1 MISAATAPL
10 YLEQKISAKLGLS
23 RDAFRHVRREV
34 LTKGR
39 DWSEIERH
47 TVLTA
52 AAVQRVLEYMQ
63 KGSHAAQAPL
73 DFSDCLYSAAPAKNG
88 APASAEPGEEQQLAP
103 EAPPLVELTVF
114 RIYPNRGRLIATDP
128 EGARV
133 DVRVLNNR
141 NFRPRMTL
149 RGRIEKPGVYVMEG
163 RCPRYPGRY

>member
-1 MISAATAPL
+1 MISVTTSPL

-34 LTKGR
+34 LKKGR

-63 KGSHAAQAPL
+63 KGSSAAQAPL
-73 DFSDCLYSAAPAKNG
+73 DFSDCLYGASPEKNG
-88 APASAEPGEEQQLAP
+88 APEGEEPHLAA
-103 EAPPLVELTVF
+103 EAPALVELTVF
-114 RIYPNRGRLIATDP
+114 RIYPNRGLLIATDP

-149 RGRIEKPGVYVMEG
+149 RGRLEKPGVYVMEG